1 MSSSKKPR
9 MTSLER
15 REWFRQV
22 AKAIR
27 LHFLCSVVDFS
38 PRTVKLLQDIGT
50 MDLEQ
55 LRELFGSG
63 DRIINKTTTSKE
75 AEAAYFIAGLR
86 ARAIEGSVT
95 EITGE

>member
-1 MSSSKKPR
+1 
-9 MTSLER
+9 MTPSQK

-27 LHFLCSVVDFS
+27 RHFLCSVVDFN
-38 PRTVKLLQDIGT
+38 PKTVKLLQDIGT

-63 DRIINKTTTSKE
+63 DRITKKTTTSKE

-86 ARAIEGSVT
+86 ARAIEDGVT
-95 EITGE
+95 AITGE